1 MATSALQ
8 LGKGQLSS
16 LKAALFRYVEPSRQR
31 RPTET
36 HGDPKA
42 KVNLGETMRRRRE
55 KKRMRETYKNGS
67 YSTFSFSGSARKPHL
82 VTGHLKGGQ
91 SVKVPGHSTAWISR
105 AIGLGDPEGRP
116 PSE

>member
-8 LGKGQLSS
+8 LGKGQPSS
-16 LKAALFRYVEPSRQR
+16 LKAALFRYVEPSRQ
-31 RPTET
+31 P
-36 HGDPKA
+36 HGDPKV
-42 KVNLGETMRRRRE
+42 KVNLCETMCRRRE
-55 KKRMRETYKNGS
+55 KESMRETYKNGS
-67 YSTFSFSGSARKPHL
+67 HSTFSFSGSARKPHL

-91 SVKVPGHSTAWISR
+91 SVKVPGHSTAWIYR